1 MIWHLETFN
10 FRRRRRRRGQAQ
22 NVSEWTITTKM
33 ASYSVPFRLWIIVNN
48 LTITIRMTW
57 NSINKLFR
65 QGSIYSVNV
74 VVLFYSTK
82 KMELFINSHHKNRA
96 RRRWSPLPKPFLDSS
111 VVCVCKNFLCLAW
124 NNKNCLLVCYLLCYG
139 RNLFIMNH
147 LIFFCRFDF
156 RLRNSVNTRPI
167 AGEKTAHAEKKTNE
181 WSHQKIVQICSIRWS
196 ILMLE
201 SCHRY
206 W

>member
-65 QGSIYSVNV
+65 QSSIHSVNV

-111 VVCVCKNFLCLAW
+111 VVCVCVQK
-124 NNKNCLLVCYLLCYG
+124 LLVSRLKQQKLPTRLLFVMLWEKSVY
-139 RNLFIMNH
+139 NEP
-147 LIFFCRFDF
+147 FDF
-156 RLRNSVNTRPI
+156 FLPFRFSSP
-167 AGEKTAHAEKKTNE
+167 K
-181 WSHQKIVQICSIRWS
+181 
-196 ILMLE
+196 
-201 SCHRY
+201 
-206 W
+206 